1 MGQSCVPTVLG
12 AIMKLLLA
20 PGAMV
25 GRCWHQSALG
35 RGLLAFRWE
44 PGWQGGLVVKRCLGA
59 GVVPRLLIK
68 CCMMLGVA
76 ATIPK

>member
-1 MGQSCVPTVLG
+1 MGQPCVPAVLG
-12 AIMKLLLA
+12 AILRLLPA

-25 GRCWHQSALG
+25 GCCWQQAALG
-35 RGLLAFRWE
+35 RGSLAFRWE
-44 PGWQGGLVVKRCLGA
+44 PGWQEGLVVKRCLGA

-76 ATIPK
+76 PTISK